1 MYYDLLTKIKNAQA
15 VKAENIKTPYTNMDF
30 LIAELL
36 AKHKFIDEVFKKGRM
51 PKRILDVKLRYQN
64 GEGTIL
70 GVKFLSKPSRKLYV
84 GYKEIKPV
92 RQGYGLLVLSTPKGI
107 LDGKTAKREKVG
119 GQLLFEI
126 W

>member
-15 VKAENIKTPYTNMDF
+15 VKKESIKIPYSEMDF
-30 LIAELL
+30 AIAELL
-36 AKHKFIDEVFKKGRM
+36 VKNKLVEDVTKKGRL
-51 PKRILDVKLRYQN
+51 PKRILEIKLKYSD
-64 GEGTIL
+64 GEGVIRGIKL
-70 GVKFLSKPSRKLYV
+70 LSRPSRKLYS
-84 GYKEIKPV
+84 GYKSLRPV

-107 LDGKTAKREKVG
+107 LDGKSAKKEKVG

>member
-15 VKAENIKTPYTNMDF
+15 AKKESVKVSYTNLDF
-30 LIAELL
+30 AVAEIL
-36 AKHKFIDEVFKKGRM
+36 AKHKFIEEVLKKGRM
-51 PKRILDVKLRYQN
+51 PKRILDIKLKYQDGQGVIQGVKL
-64 GEGTIL
+64 
-70 GVKFLSKPSRKLYV
+70 LSKPSRKLYS
-84 GYKEIKPV
+84 GYKNLKPI

-107 LDGKTAKREKVG
+107 MDGKSARKEKVG